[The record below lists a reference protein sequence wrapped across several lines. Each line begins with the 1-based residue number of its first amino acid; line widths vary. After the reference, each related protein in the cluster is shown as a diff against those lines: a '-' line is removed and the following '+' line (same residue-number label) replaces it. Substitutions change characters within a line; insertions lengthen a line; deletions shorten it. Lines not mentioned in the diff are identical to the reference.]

1 MAKKLYEQLGEEL
14 INSSEEVSTKKINK
28 ADFDK
33 SYKTTIV
40 GCNRYFTDDVPAE
53 TKAELIKK
61 YNIPEVSVSGVYYT
75 FRINGNWY
83 VKSSNNDFKLYEEVV
98 VRVPNG
104 NWDNMFI
111 EVQRDT
117 VGEGG
122 GTGVLSAVKIDGNK
136 LFYNGEE
143 YRLQFGNNKR
153 IMCVTKGKL
162 HYIVE
167 TEDINSSYIEAATA
181 VLNGLTNDCDIE
193 FDANIFYPN
202 NTYNISWLFN
212 SSDDLTG
219 ITIDWGDGTTTT
231 YPEITHVYGVKGM
244 FRIKIGGLPES
255 ITTFDLSK
263 ISTFWNGIY
272 DGDSAIGS
280 HVYIGGNITTVSGS
294 SQYITQL
301 TWSESIKE
309 VSGIRGLGERIDGE
323 FIEMSVPPC
332 VNTIRQYGYGGQSNY
347 VYIPPECISIG
358 YMAFYNVPLKD
369 IEISPDG
376 DKLAIGNYAFN
387 QIAMIGENSYSC
399 VTSLEIPS
407 RAQLGNYSF
416 HQMGTRIVKF
426 ESGTEEIP
434 SYAINSINRKGS
446 FGNVHPQSYNE
457 LYLFI
462 PSTVTSIGNSIIYGT
477 GRVVI
482 VYEGSSSDWDKIEKN
497 VGWNNSNT
505 NIKYI
510 YGKEN
515 YESYPFCVR
524 EIKKF
529 HEFKSADDGAY
540 VAGRGIS
547 ISDSTIS
554 VNAEDGLIFDHGT
567 LKVNAGTGIQCDAW
581 SKGKVS
587 VIIGDGL
594 EIVTKEGSAAAEDVN
609 GKVTLKKATNNS
621 LGGVKI
627 GEGITV
633 TEDGTI
639 STKGKEYIQG
649 EGINITDNI
658 ISLNAAST
666 ETLGGVKVG
675 KGLKISADGILET
688 NGGGNYTSGDG
699 IEITEDDVINVKQ
712 ATGTEIGGIILG
724 EGLEYDAATGKTNT
738 VPNIQQAVIIQ
749 EADAKYLLHEYTT
762 VDYIAGNKIVYAGAG
777 NQIIVDGMVVFKLG
791 GIAPNGIALP
801 SDYNTKNYAL
811 DSMSE
816 LSTKVPNP
824 PFYSSVSLPKN
835 GKWYSSNAY
844 YVNKF
849 ELLLTGASTNA
860 DTYNGYS
867 YEPDGTQHS
876 EYSFTNYYG
885 FGGYGHFY
893 LWENIYP
900 PGSTV
905 AGETWEFGCVCCSGF
920 KLYRD
925 SDYSGGKIHI
935 TIVNTASKAWYFPFV
950 SEAEYN
956 AAVGLT
962 YEPNTLTNV
971 EETITEV

>member
-14 INSSEEVSTKKINK
+14 INSSEEVFTKKVAK
-28 ADFDK
+28 AQYDK

-40 GCNRYFTDDVPAE
+40 GCNRYFTDDVPEE
-53 TKAELIKK
+53 TQAELIKK

-117 VGEGG
+117 TNGG
-122 GTGVLSAVKIDGNK
+122 ALSAVKIDGNK
-136 LFYNGEE
+136 LWYNDEE

-167 TEDINSSYIEAATA
+167 AEDVNGSYIEAATA
-181 VLNGLTNDCDIE
+181 VLSGFTDDYDIE
-193 FDANIFYPN
+193 FDANIVYPD
-202 NTYNISWLFN
+202 NTFNIQWLFE
-212 SSDDLTG
+212 SSTKLTG
-219 ITIDWGDGTTTT
+219 ITIDWGDDTTTT
-231 YPEITHVYGVKGM
+231 YPDKEHVYGVKGI
-244 FRIKIGGLPES
+244 FRIKIRGLS
-255 ITTFDLSK
+255 KDITSFDLNK
-263 ISTFWNGIY
+263 ISTFWSGIY
-272 DGDSAIGS
+272 NGDSAIGS

-301 TWSESIKE
+301 TWGESIKE
-309 VSGIRGLGERIDGE
+309 VRGIGGLGERIDGE
-323 FIEMSVPPC
+323 FIEVSVPPC
-332 VNTIRQYGYGGQSNY
+332 VNTIGQYGYDGQSNY
-347 VYIPPECISIG
+347 VYIPPECTSIEN
-358 YMAFYNVPLKD
+358 MAFYNVPLKD

-376 DKLAIGNYAFN
+376 DKLAIGNYAFS

-446 FGNVHPQSYNE
+446 FSDVHPQSYNE

-477 GRVVI
+477 GNPRVII

-505 NIKYI
+505 NVKYI

-529 HEFKSADDGAY
+529 HEFKSADDGGY
-540 VAGRGIS
+540 VAGNGIS
-547 ISDSTIS
+547 IYDSTIS

-567 LKVNAGTGIQCDAW
+567 LKVNAGTGIQCGTR

-594 EIVTKEGSAAAEDVN
+594 EIVTKEGSALPEDVN

-633 TEDGTI
+633 AEDGTI
-639 STKGKEYIQG
+639 SAEGKEYIQG

-658 ISLNAAST
+658 ISLNTAST

-675 KGLKISADGILET
+675 KGLKISADGTLET

-738 VPNIQQAVIIQ
+738 VPNIQQAVIIT
-749 EADAKYLLHEYTT
+749 EADAKYLLHEYTQ
-762 VDYIAGNKIVYAGAG
+762 VEYIAGNRIGYAGSE
-777 NQIIVDGMVVFKLG
+777 NQIIINGYTAVKRDNQLT
-791 GIAPNGIALP
+791 APIYQSATLY
-801 SDYNTKNYAL
+801 SFSEATVTEHVITT
-811 DSMSE
+811 E
-816 LSTKVPNP
+816 LSKV
-824 PFYSSVSLPKN
+824 
-835 GKWYSSNAY
+835 
-844 YVNKF
+844 
-849 ELLLTGASTNA
+849 T
-860 DTYNGYS
+860 
-867 YEPDGTQHS
+867 
-876 EYSFTNYYG
+876 
-885 FGGYGHFY
+885 
-893 LWENIYP
+893 
-900 PGSTV
+900 
-905 AGETWEFGCVCCSGF
+905 
-920 KLYRD
+920 
-925 SDYSGGKIHI
+925 SGGAYQYTIRDNGVVVGSYQTFNPDIMGFAI
-935 TIVNTASKAWYFPFV
+935 TWGSISSSATETAPHGYAYLEFFAVYETKAAAKSATFVNNISRLNYIFA

-962 YEPNTLTNV
+962 YEPQTLTNV

>member
-1 MAKKLYEQLGEEL
+1 MADKKISEQLGAAIFEAGKE
-14 INSSEEVSTKKINK
+14 IVGKKLSK
-28 ADFDK
+28 AQYDK

-40 GCNRYFTDDVPAE
+40 GCNRYFIDDVPAE
-53 TKAELIKK
+53 TQAELIKK

-117 VGEGG
+117 VVEGG

-181 VLNGLTNDCDIE
+181 VINGLTNDCDIE
-193 FDANIFYPN
+193 FDANIVYPD
-202 NTYNISWLFN
+202 NTFNIRWLFE
-212 SSDDLTG
+212 SSTKLTG

-231 YPEITHVYGVKGM
+231 YPETSHVYGVKGM
-244 FRIKIGGLPES
+244 FRIKLSGLSES
-255 ITTFDLSK
+255 ITSFDMGN
-263 ISTFWNGIY
+263 ITNFWNGIV
-272 DGDSAIGS
+272 GDYYSIGS
-280 HVYIGGNITTVSGS
+280 HAYIGGNITAVSGY
-294 SQYITQL
+294 SQYVTKL
-301 TWSESIKE
+301 TWGESIKE
-309 VSGIRGLGERIDGE
+309 VRAINGSGERVIGE
-323 FIEMSVPPC
+323 FREMSVPPC
-332 VNTIRQYGYGGQSNY
+332 VNVIGQYGYGGQSNY
-347 VYIPPECISIG
+347 VYIPPECTSIER
-358 YMAFYNVPLKD
+358 MSFFDVPLKD

-376 DKLAIGNYAFN
+376 DALTIGDYAFN
-387 QIAMIGENSYSC
+387 QIATIWENSYSC
-399 VTSLEIPS
+399 VTAVEIPS

-416 HQMGTRIVKF
+416 HEMGTRIVRF
-426 ESGTEEIP
+426 ERGTEEIP
-434 SYAINSINRKGS
+434 SYAINSINRKRS
-446 FGNVHPQSYNE
+446 FGDVCPQNYNE
-457 LYLFI
+457 LYVFI
-462 PSTVTSIGNSIIYGT
+462 PCSVKSIGDNIIYPSS
-477 GRVVI
+477 RVII
-482 VYEGSSSDWDKIEKN
+482 VYEGSSSDWDKITKSFN
-497 VGWNNSNT
+497 WNGIGNGDNT
-505 NIKYI
+505 NVKFI
-510 YGKEN
+510 YDREN
-515 YESYPFCVR
+515 YDSYPFCVQ

-567 LKVNAGTGIQCDAW
+567 LKVNAGTGIQCGTR

-594 EIVTKEGSAAAEDVN
+594 EIVTKEGSALPEDVN

-627 GEGITV
+627 GKGITV
-633 TEDGTI
+633 AEDGTI
-639 STKGKEYIQG
+639 SAEGKEYIQG

-675 KGLKISADGILET
+675 KGLKISADGTLET

-699 IEITEDDVINVKQ
+699 IEITKDDVINVKQ

-738 VPNIQQAVIIQ
+738 VPNIQQAVIIT
-749 EADAKYLLHEYTT
+749 EADAKYLLHEYTQIE
-762 VDYIAGNKIVYAGAG
+762 YIAGNKIGYAGAQ
-777 NQIIVDGMVVFKLG
+777 NQIIAQGYIIYKNG
-791 GIAPNGIALP
+791 GTAPNGVTIANTAVSDPSGLP
-801 SDYNTKNYAL
+801 DIPMYTDMPFSGSAYFNNTAKTVRAYMKLVSSD
-811 DSMSE
+811 
-816 LSTKVPNP
+816 
-824 PFYSSVSLPKN
+824 SVSDN
-835 GKWYSSNAY
+835 YSVFFA
-844 YVNKF
+844 F
-849 ELLLTGASTNA
+849 E
-860 DTYNGYS
+860 
-867 YEPDGTQHS
+867 DGTERVVANRIYNYDNFQ
-876 EYSFTNYYG
+876 YGLSFVWTG
-885 FGGYGHFY
+885 
-893 LWENIYP
+893 IYP
-900 PGSTV
+900 PGYTV
-905 AGETWEFGCVCCSGF
+905 SGVTHPYGAVQAQAYY
-920 KLYRD
+920 KAKTSRTGTAAYRFQPSATLMID
-925 SDYSGGKIHI
+925 FA
-935 TIVNTASKAWYFPFV
+935 T
-950 SEAEYN
+950 EAEYN

-962 YEPNTLTNV
+962 YEPQTLVNV

>member
-1 MAKKLYEQLGEEL
+1 MADKKISEQLGAAIFEAGKE
-14 INSSEEVSTKKINK
+14 IVGKKLSK
-28 ADFDK
+28 AQYDK

-40 GCNRYFTDDVPAE
+40 GCNRYFTDDVPKE
-53 TKAELIKK
+53 TQAELIKK

-117 VGEGG
+117 TNSGA
-122 GTGVLSAVKIDGNK
+122 LSAVKIDGNK
-136 LFYNGEE
+136 LWYNDEK

-167 TEDINSSYIEAATA
+167 TEDVNSSYIEAATA
-181 VLNGLTNDCDIE
+181 VLNGLTDDCDIE

-202 NTYNISWLFN
+202 NTYDISWLFN
-212 SSDDLTG
+212 SSDNLTG

-231 YPEITHVYGVKGM
+231 YPETSHVYGVKGM
-244 FRIKIGGLPES
+244 FRIKVSGLSES
-255 ITTFDLSK
+255 ITPFDMGN
-263 ISTFWNGIY
+263 ITNFWNGIS
-272 DGDSAIGS
+272 GDYYSIGS
-280 HVYIGGNITTVSGS
+280 HAYIGGNITAVSGY
-294 SQYITQL
+294 SQYVTKIT
-301 TWSESIKE
+301 WGESIKE
-309 VSGIRGLGERIDGE
+309 VRAINDSGERVIGE
-323 FIEMSVPPC
+323 FKEMSVPPC
-332 VNTIRQYGYGGQSNY
+332 VNTIGQYGYGGQSNY
-347 VYIPPECISIG
+347 VYIPPECTSIENI
-358 YMAFYNVPLKD
+358 AFHNVPLKD

-376 DKLAIGNYAFN
+376 DTLTLDDYAFS
-387 QIAMIGENSYSC
+387 QIALVWENSYSC
-399 VTSLEIPS
+399 VTAIEIPS

-426 ESGTEEIP
+426 ESGTEKIP
-434 SYAINSINRKGS
+434 SYAINSINRRGS
-446 FGNVHPQSYNE
+446 FGDVCPQNYNE
-457 LYLFI
+457 LYVFI
-462 PSTVTSIGNSIIYGT
+462 PSTVTSIGNSIIYGSS
-477 GRVVI
+477 RVII

-497 VGWNNSNT
+497 VGWNNNNT
-505 NIKYI
+505 NVKYI

-567 LKVNAGTGIQCDAW
+567 LKVNAGTGIQCGTR

-594 EIVTKEGSAAAEDVN
+594 EIVTKEGSALPEDVN

-633 TEDGTI
+633 AEDGTI
-639 STKGKEYIQG
+639 SVEGKEYIQG

-658 ISLNAAST
+658 ISLNTAST

-675 KGLKISADGILET
+675 KGLKISANGTLET
-688 NGGGNYTSGDG
+688 EGGGNYTSGNG

-738 VPNIQQAVIIQ
+738 VPNIQHAVYIQ
-749 EADAKYLLHEYTT
+749 EADAE
-762 VDYIAGNKIVYAGAG
+762 
-777 NQIIVDGMVVFKLG
+777 
-791 GIAPNGIALP
+791 
-801 SDYNTKNYAL
+801 
-811 DSMSE
+811 
-816 LSTKVPNP
+816 
-824 PFYSSVSLPKN
+824 
-835 GKWYSSNAY
+835 
-844 YVNKF
+844 
-849 ELLLTGASTNA
+849 
-860 DTYNGYS
+860 
-867 YEPDGTQHS
+867 
-876 EYSFTNYYG
+876 
-885 FGGYGHFY
+885 
-893 LWENIYP
+893 
-900 PGSTV
+900 
-905 AGETWEFGCVCCSGF
+905 
-920 KLYRD
+920 
-925 SDYSGGKIHI
+925 
-935 TIVNTASKAWYFPFV
+935 
-950 SEAEYN
+950 
-956 AAVGLT
+956 
-962 YEPNTLTNV
+962 
-971 EETITEV
+971 

>member
-1 MAKKLYEQLGEEL
+1 MTKKLYEQLGEEL
-14 INSSEEVSTKKINK
+14 INSSEEVFTKKVAK
-28 ADFDK
+28 AQYDK

-117 VGEGG
+117 VGDGS

-136 LFYNGEE
+136 LWYNDEE

-153 IMCVTKGKL
+153 IMCITKGKL
-162 HYIVE
+162 HYIIE
-167 TEDINSSYIEAATA
+167 TEDVNSSYIEAATA
-181 VLNGLTNDCDIE
+181 VINGLTNDCDIE

-231 YPEITHVYGVKGM
+231 YPETSHVYGVKGM
-244 FRIKIGGLPES
+244 FRIKVSGLSES
-255 ITTFDLSK
+255 ITSFDMGN
-263 ISTFWNGIY
+263 ITDFWNGIS
-272 DGDSAIGS
+272 GDYYSIGS
-280 HVYIGGNITTVSGS
+280 HAYIGGNITAISGY
-294 SQYITQL
+294 SQYVTKIT
-301 TWSESIKE
+301 WGESIKE
-309 VSGIRGLGERIDGE
+309 VEAIKDSGERVIGE
-323 FIEMSVPPC
+323 FKEMSVPPC
-332 VNTIRQYGYGGQSNY
+332 VNTIGQYGYGGQSNY
-347 VYIPPECISIG
+347 VYIPPECTSIG

-446 FGNVHPQSYNE
+446 FSDVHPQSYNE

-477 GRVVI
+477 GNPRVII

-497 VGWNNSNT
+497 AGWNNSNP
-505 NIKYI
+505 NVKYI

-639 STKGKEYIQG
+639 SAEGKEYIQG

-658 ISLNAAST
+658 ISLNTAST

-675 KGLKISADGILET
+675 KGLKISADGTLEV

-699 IEITEDDVINVKQ
+699 IKITEDDVINVKQ

-749 EADAKYLLHEYTT
+749 EADAKYLLHEYTQ
-762 VDYIAGNKIVYAGAG
+762 VEYIAGNRIVYAGSE
-777 NQIIVDGMVVFKLG
+777 NQIIINGYIAVKSDNKLTAPRYTSANLKSFSGTAVTEHSITAELVSANSG
-791 GIAPNGIALP
+791 G
-801 SDYNTKNYAL
+801 SYT
-811 DSMSE
+811 
-816 LSTKVPNP
+816 
-824 PFYSSVSLPKN
+824 FSVSDN
-835 GKWYSSNAY
+835 GKVAGSYTTYDPSTIGFAITWGIIYGTASVAAPYGYAYLEFWAITKATAEETTYSSNFIS
-844 YVNKF
+844 NISR
-849 ELLLTGASTNA
+849 L
-860 DTYNGYS
+860 
-867 YEPDGTQHS
+867 
-876 EYSFTNYYG
+876 NYI
-885 FGGYGHFY
+885 F
-893 LWENIYP
+893 
-900 PGSTV
+900 
-905 AGETWEFGCVCCSGF
+905 A
-920 KLYRD
+920 
-925 SDYSGGKIHI
+925 
-935 TIVNTASKAWYFPFV
+935 

-962 YEPNTLTNV
+962 YEPQTLVNV

>member
-14 INSSEEVSTKKINK
+14 FNSSEEVSTKKINK

-53 TKAELIKK
+53 TQAELIKK

-136 LFYNGEE
+136 LFYNDEE

-167 TEDINSSYIEAATA
+167 AEDVNGSYIEAATA
-181 VLNGLTNDCDIE
+181 VLSGLTDDCDIE

-202 NTYNISWLFN
+202 NTFNIQYLFE
-212 SSDDLTG
+212 SSTKLTG

-231 YPEITHVYGVKGM
+231 YPDKEHVYGVKGI
-244 FRIKIGGLPES
+244 FRIKIRGLS
-255 ITTFDLSK
+255 KDITSFDLGK
-263 ISTFWNGIY
+263 IATFWNVPSSV
-272 DGDSAIGS
+272 DSVIGS

-294 SQYITQL
+294 SQFITQL
-301 TWSESIKE
+301 TWGESIKE
-309 VSGIRGLGERIDGE
+309 VSGIGGLGEKIDGE
-323 FIEMSVPPC
+323 LIEVSIPPC
-332 VNTIRQYGYGGQSNY
+332 VNTMGQYGYDGQSNY
-347 VYIPPECISIG
+347 VYIPPECTSIER
-358 YMAFYNVPLKD
+358 MSFFNVPLKD

-376 DKLAIGNYAFN
+376 DALTIGDYAFS
-387 QIAMIGENSYSC
+387 QIALVWENSYSC
-399 VTSLEIPS
+399 VTSLEIPA
-407 RAQLGNYSF
+407 RVKVGQHSF
-416 HQMGTRIVKF
+416 YQMGTRIVKF
-426 ESGTEEIP
+426 ERGTEEIP

-446 FGNVHPQSYNE
+446 FGGVCPQNYNE
-457 LYLFI
+457 LYVFI
-462 PSTVTSIGNSIIYGT
+462 PCSVKSIGDNIIYPSS
-477 GRVVI
+477 RVII
-482 VYEGSSSDWDKIEKN
+482 VYEGSSSDWDKITKSFN
-497 VGWNNSNT
+497 WNGIGNGDNT
-505 NIKYI
+505 NVKFI
-510 YGKEN
+510 YDREN
-515 YESYPFCVR
+515 YESYPFCVQ

-567 LKVNAGTGIQCDAW
+567 LKVNAGTGIQCDAR

-594 EIVTKEGSAAAEDVN
+594 EIVTKEGSALPEDVN

-633 TEDGTI
+633 AEDGTI
-639 STKGKEYIQG
+639 SAEGKEYIQG

-658 ISLNAAST
+658 ISLNTAST

-675 KGLKISADGILET
+675 KGLKISADGTLET

-738 VPNIQQAVIIQ
+738 VPNIQQAVIIT
-749 EADAKYLLHEYTT
+749 EADAKYLLHEYTQ
-762 VDYIAGNKIVYAGAG
+762 VEYIAGNRIGYAGAQ
-777 NQIIVDGMVVFKLG
+777 NQIIAQGYIIYKNG
-791 GIAPNGIALP
+791 GTAPNGVTITNTAVSDPSGLP
-801 SDYNTKNYAL
+801 DIPMYTDMPFSGSAYYNNTVKTVRAYMKL
-811 DSMSE
+811 
-816 LSTKVPNP
+816 
-824 PFYSSVSLPKN
+824 VS
-835 GKWYSSNAY
+835 SSNVSDNYSVFFA
-844 YVNKF
+844 F
-849 ELLLTGASTNA
+849 E
-860 DTYNGYS
+860 
-867 YEPDGTQHS
+867 DGTERAVAS
-876 EYSFTNYYG
+876 SIYNYDNFQYG
-885 FGGYGHFY
+885 FSFVWTG
-893 LWENIYP
+893 IYP
-900 PGSTV
+900 PGYTV
-905 AGETWEFGCVCCSGF
+905 SGVTHPYGAVNAAVVYKVKSKGTTPYLF
-920 KLYRD
+920 QT
-925 SDYSGGKIHI
+925 SGGLMIDF
-935 TIVNTASKAWYFPFV
+935 A

-962 YEPNTLTNV
+962 YEPQTLVNV

>member
-1 MAKKLYEQLGEEL
+1 MADKKISEQLGAAIFEAGKE
-14 INSSEEVSTKKINK
+14 IVGKKLSK
-28 ADFDK
+28 AQYDK

-53 TKAELIKK
+53 TQAELIKK

-117 VGEGG
+117 TNSGA
-122 GTGVLSAVKIDGNK
+122 LSAVKIDGNK
-136 LFYNGEE
+136 LWYNDEE

-181 VLNGLTNDCDIE
+181 VLSGLTDDCDIE
-193 FDANIFYPN
+193 FDANIVYPN
-202 NTYNISWLFN
+202 NTYDISWLFN

-219 ITIDWGDGTTTT
+219 VTIDWGDGTTTT
-231 YPEITHVYGVKGM
+231 YPETSHVYGVKGM
-244 FRIKIGGLPES
+244 FRIKVSGLSES
-255 ITTFDLSK
+255 ITSFDMGN
-263 ISTFWNGIY
+263 ITTFWNGIW
-272 DGDSAIGS
+272 GDYYSIGS
-280 HVYIGGNITTVSGS
+280 HAYIGGNITAVSGY
-294 SQYITQL
+294 SQYVTKIT
-301 TWSESIKE
+301 WGESIKE
-309 VSGIRGLGERIDGE
+309 VRAINDSGERVIGE
-323 FIEMSVPPC
+323 FKEMSVPPC
-332 VNTIRQYGYGGQSNY
+332 VNTIGQYGYGGQSNY
-347 VYIPPECISIG
+347 VYIPPECTSIER
-358 YMAFYNVPLKD
+358 MAFYNVPLKD

-376 DKLAIGNYAFN
+376 DALTLGDYVFN
-387 QIAMIGENSYSC
+387 QIASTSDGSYSC
-399 VTSLEIPS
+399 VTSLEIPA
-407 RAQLGNYSF
+407 RVKVGQYSF
-416 HQMGTRIVKF
+416 FNMGTRIVKL
-426 ESGTEEIP
+426 ERGTTSIP
-434 SYAINSINRKGS
+434 SYALYCTNFKRGTMGIACPEN
-446 FGNVHPQSYNE
+446 YNE
-457 LYLFI
+457 LYIFI
-462 PSTVTSIGNSIIYGT
+462 PATVTSIGDSIIYGGRGGT
-477 GRVVI
+477 GSPRVII

-497 VGWNNSNT
+497 ARWNSGNG

-510 YGKEN
+510 YGKED

-554 VNAEDGLIFDHGT
+554 VNAEDGLIFDHGN
-567 LKVNAGTGIQCDAW
+567 LKVNAGTGIQCGTR

-594 EIVTKEGSAAAEDVN
+594 EIVTKEGSALPEDVN

-639 STKGKEYIQG
+639 SAKGKEYIQG

-658 ISLNAAST
+658 ISLNTAST

-675 KGLKISADGILET
+675 KGLKISADGTLET

-749 EADAKYLLHEYTT
+749 EADAKYLLHEYTQ
-762 VDYIAGNKIVYAGAG
+762 VEYIAGNRIGYAGAQ
-777 NQIIVDGMVVFKLG
+777 NRIIIDGYTAEKSDNKLTAPLYTSANLKSFSGTAVTEHSITAELVSANSGGSYTFSVSDNGTVVGSYRTYDPSTIGFAITWG
-791 GIAPNGIALP
+791 SIHGTASAAAPYG
-801 SDYNTKNYAL
+801 YAYL
-811 DSMSE
+811 E
-816 LSTKVPNP
+816 FWAIKKATATETT
-824 PFYSSVSLPKN
+824 YSSEFI
-835 GKWYSSNAY
+835 SNISR
-844 YVNKF
+844 
-849 ELLLTGASTNA
+849 L
-860 DTYNGYS
+860 
-867 YEPDGTQHS
+867 
-876 EYSFTNYYG
+876 NYI
-885 FGGYGHFY
+885 F
-893 LWENIYP
+893 
-900 PGSTV
+900 
-905 AGETWEFGCVCCSGF
+905 A
-920 KLYRD
+920 
-925 SDYSGGKIHI
+925 
-935 TIVNTASKAWYFPFV
+935 

-962 YEPNTLTNV
+962 YEPQTLVNV

>member
-14 INSSEEVSTKKINK
+14 INSSEEVFTKKVAK
-28 ADFDK
+28 AQYDK

-53 TKAELIKK
+53 TQAELIKK

-117 VGEGG
+117 TNSGA
-122 GTGVLSAVKIDGNK
+122 LSAVKIDGNK
-136 LFYNGEE
+136 LWCDDEE

-181 VLNGLTNDCDIE
+181 VLSGLTDDCDIE

-202 NTYNISWLFN
+202 DTFNIQYLFE
-212 SSDDLTG
+212 SSTKLTG

-231 YPEITHVYGVKGM
+231 YPNKEHVYGVKGI
-244 FRIKIGGLPES
+244 FRIKISGLS
-255 ITTFDLSK
+255 KDITSFDLNK
-263 ISTFWNGIY
+263 ISTFWNGISS
-272 DGDSAIGS
+272 GDSAIGS

-301 TWSESIKE
+301 TWGESIKE
-309 VSGIRGLGERIDGE
+309 VSGIKGLGERIDGE
-323 FIEMSVPPC
+323 FVEVSVPPC
-332 VNTIRQYGYGGQSNY
+332 VNTIGQYGYDGQSNY
-347 VYIPPECISIG
+347 GYIPPECTSIEN
-358 YMAFYNVPLKD
+358 MAFYNVPLKD

-399 VTSLEIPS
+399 VTAIEIPS

-426 ESGTEEIP
+426 GRGTEEIP
-434 SYAINSINRKGS
+434 SYAINSINRRGS
-446 FGNVHPQSYNE
+446 FGDVCPQNYNE
-457 LYLFI
+457 LYVFI
-462 PSTVTSIGNSIIYGT
+462 PCSVKSIGDNIIYPSS
-477 GRVVI
+477 RVII
-482 VYEGSSSDWDKIEKN
+482 VYEGSSSDWDKITKSFN
-497 VGWNNSNT
+497 WNGIGNGDNT
-505 NIKYI
+505 NVKFI
-510 YGKEN
+510 YDREN
-515 YESYPFCVR
+515 YESYPFCVQ

-554 VNAEDGLIFDHGT
+554 VKAEDGLIFDHGT
-567 LKVNAGTGIQCDAW
+567 LKVNAGTGIQCGTR

-594 EIVTKEGSAAAEDVN
+594 EIVTKEGSALPEDVN

-639 STKGKEYIQG
+639 SADGKEYIQG

-675 KGLKISADGILET
+675 KGLKISADGTLET

-738 VPNIQQAVIIQ
+738 VPNIQQAVIIT
-749 EADAKYLLHEYTT
+749 EADAKYLLHEYTQ
-762 VDYIAGNKIVYAGAG
+762 VEYIAGNRIGYAGAQ
-777 NQIIVDGMVVFKLG
+777 NQIIINGYIAVKSDNQLTAPLYTSANLKSFSRTAVTEHSITAELVSVNSGGQYTFSVSDNGTVVGRYTTYDSSTIGFAITWG
-791 GIAPNGIALP
+791 GIHGTASAAAPYGYAYLEFWAIKKATAEA
-801 SDYNTKNYAL
+801 TK
-811 DSMSE
+811 
-816 LSTKVPNP
+816 
-824 PFYSSVSLPKN
+824 YSSEFISDISRL
-835 GKWYSSNAY
+835 
-844 YVNKF
+844 
-849 ELLLTGASTNA
+849 
-860 DTYNGYS
+860 
-867 YEPDGTQHS
+867 
-876 EYSFTNYYG
+876 NYI
-885 FGGYGHFY
+885 F
-893 LWENIYP
+893 
-900 PGSTV
+900 
-905 AGETWEFGCVCCSGF
+905 A
-920 KLYRD
+920 
-925 SDYSGGKIHI
+925 
-935 TIVNTASKAWYFPFV
+935 

-962 YEPNTLTNV
+962 YEPQTLTNV